1 MPSSGGGPTL
11 DVSQAGLATVADTMT
26 SAAGSLAA
34 LAAVPP
40 VHAPLA
46 ADEVSTSAAARLT
59 EHGAVL
65 SSRAS
70 DGASVLTAAAQA
82 VLAIATQ
89 MAEIDA
95 ANASALAALGGVSA
109 PVGGP
114 ATPAAVK
121 ANAMAA
127 ATPITPMA
135 PRPGEVTAG
144 LIETGSSSTGA
155 TFQGACRAYGSAFE
169 ACAVAARSAQ
179 SAVAAGVTGR
189 TGPRLAAALGKFASW
204 ADAMASHSATLAQS
218 AQEHGGRFERTQQDT
233 PRTQQFADTRQSLT
247 RAQML
252 NMQTG
257 GMASGLVAQ
266 YAGHLQQL
274 DSTATAAGVS
284 YHLTELP
291 QAPPPPPP
299 VTDIVDDGATA
310 PTDGSGQPGDKKPD
324 KPGDSHDATQTDPA
338 GSAPGVDGA
347 PGSGHDPLAKGAADP
362 LLGGDAA
369 GPPMGGDPMQ
379 QIAPMAAM
387 LPSALAGALGGAM
400 GAATSVPQQVGEQVM
415 GAAQQIM
422 QGASSSM
429 GKPEDLGLGGN
440 PLSGAG
446 LSDLGAGGLGS
457 GGGGGGTEPA
467 GLDTS
472 LPPGGG
478 ALAAASAPSGG
489 APPVLASSG
498 TVNAPTPAAP
508 AGAGMGMGMMPP
520 MMGGMGAGGAG
531 GAGRTPTPPDK
542 TVVIPSIPNGEPVK
556 GEVER
561 RQTASVDDPA
571 TAKAESGDPAAPGR
585 PRRRVVVLDPPDEGD
600 SK

>member
-1 MPSSGGGPTL
+1 MPSSGGGPKL
-11 DVSQAGLATVADTMT
+11 EVSQAGLATIAATMT

-34 LAAVPP
+34 VAAMPP

-46 ADEVSTSAAARLT
+46 ADEVSTSAAARLS
-59 EHGAVL
+59 EHGGVL

-70 DGASVLTAAAQA
+70 DGASVLAAAAQA
-82 VLAIATQ
+82 VLAVATQ

-95 ANASALAALGGVSA
+95 ANASALAALGGQMSA

-114 ATPAAVK
+114 ATPPAVK

-127 ATPITPMA
+127 NTPITPMA

-144 LIETGSSSTGA
+144 LIETGSSTTGA
-155 TFQGACRAYGSAFE
+155 TFKGTCRAYGSAFE

-189 TGPRLAAALGKFASW
+189 TGPRLSAALSKFASW
-204 ADAMASHSATLAQS
+204 ADAMASHSATLAQA
-218 AQEHGGRFERTQQDT
+218 AQEHGGRFDRTQQDT
-233 PRTQQFADTRQSLT
+233 PRTQQFTDTRQSLT
-247 RAQML
+247 AAEL
-252 NMQTG
+252 FNMQTG
-257 GMASGLVAQ
+257 GMAPGLVAQ

-310 PTDGSGQPGDKKPD
+310 PTDGSGQPGDEKPD
-324 KPGDSHDATQTDPA
+324 KPGDSHDATQTDAA
-338 GSAPGVDGA
+338 GSASRAPASDG
-347 PGSGHDPLAKGAADP
+347 DPLADVAADP

-369 GPPMGGDPMQ
+369 GSPMGGDPMQ

-400 GAATSVPQQVGEQVM
+400 GAVTSVPQQVGQQVM

-422 QGASSSM
+422 QGAASSM
-429 GKPEDLGLGGN
+429 EKPEDLGLDAD
-440 PLSGAG
+440 PLSDAA
-446 LSDLGAGGLGS
+446 LSDLGAGGRGGG

-489 APPVLASSG
+489 APPVVASSG
-498 TVNAPTPAAP
+498 AVHAPTPTAP
-508 AGAGMGMGMMPP
+508 AGAGMGMGIMPP

-531 GAGRTPTPPDK
+531 GAGRTPSPPDK

-571 TAKAESGDPAAPGR
+571 TAKAEAGDPAAAGR
-585 PRRRVVVLDPPDEGD
+585 PRRRVVVSAPPDEGE